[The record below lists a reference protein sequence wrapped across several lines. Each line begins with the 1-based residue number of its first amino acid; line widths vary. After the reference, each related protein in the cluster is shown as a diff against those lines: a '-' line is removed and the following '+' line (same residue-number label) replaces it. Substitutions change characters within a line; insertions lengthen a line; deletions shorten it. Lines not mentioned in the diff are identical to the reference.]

1 MTKKFKVLLV
11 YPNGFMLNP
20 PPISYGIFTAL
31 LKSEGYEV
39 ALFDTTL
46 YRKSVEAGGSSDD
59 KKEATLQVRPFS
71 YESRGVQYIDGDPKL
86 DFRQKILEFKPDL
99 VCISVLETVYDEV
112 LPLFEV
118 LNDFREVKVLAG
130 SVFATYAPKI
140 VLEHECVD
148 YICQGEG
155 ETTLIEV
162 CKRLESGRPVDDV
175 PNLSFL
181 RNGELQTNPKGPLVD
196 LDELPIPDYSL
207 FEYSRFLRPMGGKV
221 YVTVPIET
229 NRGCPYACA
238 FCNSPANNIIYKQ
251 ENQTFFRKKTIATLE
266 NEIQTLI
273 SRHDAEYIYFT
284 SDTFMLFTDKEWEE
298 FKEMYK
304 EISLPFWMQ
313 TRAETLVMKP
323 ERVAELKELGCHR
336 VSMGLEHGNEEF
348 RKKVIVKAFSNEYM
362 VEASRL
368 LAEQQIPLTINN
380 IIGFP
385 GETRE
390 LVFDTIEINRKLIGI
405 GTTNVAVFAP
415 FHGTP
420 LRDVCIRNG
429 YIAEDHYCGK
439 PNTTTSLKSIAGI
452 SPEELEG
459 LRRTFALYTRMPTEY
474 WDDIRRA
481 EISDE
486 EGDKQFFRLA
496 TKYRE
501 LFFDSG
507 GLGESSVD

>member
-1 MTKKFKVLLV
+1 MKRFKVLLV

-71 YESRGVQYIDGDPKL
+71 YESRGVQYNDGDPKL
-86 DFRQKILEFKPDL
+86 DFRRKIVEFNPDL

-112 LPLFEV
+112 LPLLEV
-118 LNDFREVKVLAG
+118 LNEFLQVKVLAG

-140 VLEHECVD
+140 ILEHECVD

-162 CKRLESGRPVDDV
+162 CKRLESGRSVDDV

-181 RNGELQTNPKGPLVD
+181 KNGELQTNSKGPLVD

-207 FEYSRFLRPMGGKV
+207 FEYSRFLRPMGGEV

-238 FCNSPANNIIYKQ
+238 FCNSPANNIIYKP
-251 ENQTFFRKKTIATLE
+251 
-266 NEIQTLI
+266 
-273 SRHDAEYIYFT
+273 EYIYFT

-304 EISLPFWMQ
+304 EVNLPFWMQ

-362 VEASRL
+362 VEAARL
-368 LAEQQIPLTINN
+368 LAEQRIALTINN

-390 LVFDTIEINRKLIGI
+390 LVFDTIAINRKLVGVD
-405 GTTNVAVFAP
+405 TTNVAVFAP

-420 LRDVCIRNG
+420 LRDLCLSKG
-429 YIAEDHYCGK
+429 YISEDHYCGK

-452 SPEELEG
+452 SPKELEG
-459 LRRTFALYTRMPTEY
+459 LRKTFALYARMPEKY
-474 WDDIRRA
+474 WDDIRKA
-481 EISDE
+481 EADDE
-486 EGDKQFFRLA
+486 SANQLFSELA
-496 TKYRE
+496 EKYRE

-507 GLGESSVD
+507 GLGQSAVD